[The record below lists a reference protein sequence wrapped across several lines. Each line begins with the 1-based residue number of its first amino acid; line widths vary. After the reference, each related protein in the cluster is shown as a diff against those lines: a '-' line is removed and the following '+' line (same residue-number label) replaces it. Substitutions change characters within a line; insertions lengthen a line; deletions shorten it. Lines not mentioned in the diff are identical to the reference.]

1 MLLLSFALAGL
12 LWERLETIPL
22 QLRAIP
28 FGILA
33 LSILFAVY
41 AYGRRRE
48 VGELKELLHG
58 LQEHVGAAPSE
69 EQLDQLSQVIMRSQR
84 NFKELIDSFDDPA
97 CAVSLDGTMRTVN
110 RRISELTGL
119 PYSELIGRKIYDLI
133 EEPNQEVVE
142 RGLGRF
148 LQKKRWAG
156 TARIRLKNSSRPLY
170 FECVLNG
177 IAKGD
182 EVVGASMLG
191 RDVTEQREK
200 EMRFTELFE
209 TLQEGVY
216 FSTPEGQ
223 LLDANPALV
232 SMLGYVEKDDLLAV
246 ESAALNFDAGPPVLG
261 RALDDRGGVR
271 TREIRI
277 RRKDGTAAIFLDS
290 SRAVWDTSGN
300 IIRYQGTLVDITEK
314 RKMERQLAQQEEFR
328 ARLLESFPDLILVV
342 DLEER
347 YTFVSSRARDL
358 LGYAPQDMLGKKI
371 SELDD
376 HSPELALMYHE
387 IVSGRQV
394 FASAEYG
401 VRHRDGNW
409 RTMRAAGSQLVDAE
423 SKISGVIIS
432 VRDITVERKLEQ
444 QVVQSE
450 RLAAMGAMIGGV
462 AHELNNPLTSVMGFS
477 ELLRQVHVDPQY
489 RRYLEMIHKSA
500 LRCQKIVQALLSF
513 ARRQAP
519 ERKPVCV
526 NQLIEAALDILSYQL
541 RTSNIE
547 SITRLDPNVPQ
558 AMVDPHQIQQV
569 LVNLIN
575 NARQAIE
582 ANQPAGWIRITTERA
597 GNRVRVILQ
606 DSGPGIPPENLS
618 KIFDPF
624 FTTKEVGVGTG
635 LGLSLCYGIIKEHG
649 GTIRPVCKP
658 GEGATFIIELPVTHS
673 RDTEVVAVAEPA
685 PPPPDPKEGR
695 GRKVLVI
702 DDEEPIL
709 QMVRETLS
717 ACGYE
722 VDLASDGETGLRRLR
737 EKAYDLTLCDCRMP
751 GISGPQ
757 VYERLRKADPK
768 LSEKFI
774 FITGDVIGENTR
786 CFLEKHKRIC
796 LPKPFTLSEFR
807 SAVKKA
813 VAAR

>member
-1 MLLLSFALAGL
+1 MTQDPIPSSRTPRPPGNLEKEESQLWRWALGFMLLLSFALAGL
-12 LWERLETIPL
+12 LWERLENIPL

-48 VGELKELLHG
+48 VSELKDLLHG

-97 CAVSLDGTMRTVN
+97 CAVSLDGTLRTVN

-119 PYSELIGRKIYDLI
+119 PYSELIGRKIYDLVD
-133 EEPNQEVVE
+133 EPNQEEVE

-156 TARIRLKNSSRPLY
+156 TVRIRLKNSSRPLF

-232 SMLGYVEKDDLLAV
+232 SMLGYVEKHDLLAV
-246 ESAALNFDAGPPVLG
+246 EPAALNFDAGPPVLG

-271 TREIRI
+271 TREIRL
-277 RRKDGTAAIFLDS
+277 RRKDKTAAVFLDS

-314 RKMERQLAQQEEFR
+314 RKMERELAQQEEFR
-328 ARLLESFPDLILVV
+328 SRLLESFPDLILVV

-347 YTFVSSRARDL
+347 YTFVSSRAQDL
-358 LGYAPQDMLGKKI
+358 LGYAPQDMQGKKI

-401 VRHRDGNW
+401 VRRRDGNW

-462 AHELNNPLTSVMGFS
+462 AHELNNPLTTIMGVS
-477 ELLRQVHVDPQY
+477 ELLQDTETHEGARKQLAMLQQQA
-489 RRYLEMIHKSA
+489 RKAAE
-500 LRCQKIVQALLSF
+500 IVQNLTYFSRPPAPGKSRINLVEVVERTLNLHAYSLRKNNITVDFLKETGVPYALG
-513 ARRQAP
+513 
-519 ERKPVCV
+519 
-526 NQLIEAALDILSYQL
+526 
-541 RTSNIE
+541 
-547 SITRLDPNVPQ
+547 
-558 AMVDPHQIQQV
+558 DPHQLMQV
-569 LVNLIN
+569 FLNLIL
-575 NARQAIE
+575 NAEQAIRD
-582 ANQPAGWIRITTERA
+582 ARDKGTLRIRLGKGE
-597 GNRVRVILQ
+597 NSVWVSFH
-606 DSGPGIPPENLS
+606 DDGPGISKENLPS
-618 KIFDPF
+618 IFDPF
-624 FTTKEVGVGTG
+624 YTTKRPGRGTG
-635 LGLSLCYGIIKEHG
+635 LGLSICKSVMKEHAGSVEAANSSEG
-649 GTIRPVCKP
+649 GAVFTVTLPLSPV
-658 GEGATFIIELPVTHS
+658 G
-673 RDTEVVAVAEPA
+673 
-685 PPPPDPKEGR
+685 
-695 GRKVLVI
+695 
-702 DDEEPIL
+702 
-709 QMVRETLS
+709 
-717 ACGYE
+717 
-722 VDLASDGETGLRRLR
+722 
-737 EKAYDLTLCDCRMP
+737 
-751 GISGPQ
+751 
-757 VYERLRKADPK
+757 
-768 LSEKFI
+768 
-774 FITGDVIGENTR
+774 
-786 CFLEKHKRIC
+786 
-796 LPKPFTLSEFR
+796 
-807 SAVKKA
+807 
-813 VAAR
+813 